1 MRCAEFPTRSNRGF
15 TIIELLLSVSIMT
28 VIIIS
33 LYTVFDHTQRAL
45 RGTIAQVDVLEGV
58 RSASDIVTRELEGAA
73 FVPLAR
79 YTNFSI
85 ARSPL
90 SASVTLSNLT
100 GGVLMNTVLQD
111 VFFHKRFGEN
121 WSALGYW
128 VGPRVTNN
136 VSLLDMAQ
144 NPTLTVGRLYRYEAS
159 LTRAQVRSLGAQSA
173 DVNLNER
180 NRLLGEFENLSLAY
194 RLQRSAP
201 VLDGVVHFRLIVFTQ
216 AGTPMFYGTN
226 ERGVPYMR
234 ALENDYNDARTKGA
248 ISADAYFSS
257 RFEQIPGASVYSR
270 FSDLSYPTAPAA
282 LELEIG
288 VLEPQVLV
296 QYASIAEGQPDAAA
310 AFLARNAAKIHMFRQ
325 RITLRNASP
334 F

>member
-1 MRCAEFPTRSNRGF
+1 MRCAEFPVRSSRGF
-15 TIIELLLSVSIMT
+15 TIIELLLAVSIMT

-33 LYTVFDHTQRAL
+33 LYSVFDQTQRAL

-79 YTNFSI
+79 YTNFSV

-100 GGVLMNTVLQD
+100 GGILMNTVLQD

-128 VGPRVTNN
+128 VGPRVTNG
-136 VSLLDMAQ
+136 VDLFDMSRT
-144 NPTLTVGRLYRYEAS
+144 PTLTVGRLYRYEAS
-159 LTRAQVRSLGAQSA
+159 LTRAQVRDLGTKPA
-173 DVNLNER
+173 DLNLNER
-180 NRLLGEFENLSLAY
+180 NRLLGEFENLSLPF

-201 VLDGVVHFRLIVFTQ
+201 VLDGVVHFRVIAFTQ
-216 AGTPMFYGTN
+216 AGTPIYYGRN
-226 ERGVPYMR
+226 ERGVPYMQ
-234 ALENDYNDARTKGA
+234 ALLDDYNNDRSKGL
-248 ISADAYFSS
+248 ISPDAYLSS
-257 RFEQIPGASVYSR
+257 RFEAIPGESVYSR

-282 LELEIG
+282 LELELG
-288 VLEPQVLV
+288 VLEPPVLV